1 MSLEKA
7 RVFPGPA
14 LDAGAAVRGFAGI
27 PYTVRPVGASPSGA
41 DRICIQISSTVAA
54 SSSVLPE
61 K

>member
-7 RVFPGPA
+7 RIFPGSA
-14 LDAGAAVRGFAGI
+14 LNAVEQ
-27 PYTVRPVGASPSGA
+27 PVDVGRKAVPGRLPSGA